1 MVFHVLPDAVGN
13 LFQFALDVGRIEN
26 GIYRAAEFNPPEIV
40 VLGVVDAFVVELYA
54 GDGGFG
60 RGVIEVVVREMISP
74 VGSGEGMVLV
84 GLAQLQEDGVAHGA
98 GVAAFMQIGLVELV
112 RKLAAAAEFGAAQAQ
127 DAVARA
133 VQEEFAA
140 QAVVGVGIGVPG
152 LDGGNAGPVHF
163 HLVHGGVQQ
172 QGDVGLGND
181 GGINDIVPKRIAL
194 EGVVA
199 EVPQLH
205 FLQDAGFLILVFEN
219 AHNAH
224 PAFAGGV
231 SAQHG
236 TVLHQD
242 DGGAVTGR
250 RDRCANAGQAAA
262 AHHDIRVFF
271 HVADHLG
278 ILFREHLGLNGKGK
292 RHQDDSAER
301 FENPVHRLILLR
313 RF

>member
-1 MVFHVLPDAVGN
+1 MRV
-13 LFQFALDVGRIEN
+13 
-26 GIYRAAEFNPPEIV
+26 
-40 VLGVVDAFVVELYA
+40 
-54 GDGGFG
+54 
-60 RGVIEVVVREMISP
+60 S
-74 VGSGEGMVLV
+74 
-84 GLAQLQEDGVAHGA
+84 
-98 GVAAFMQIGLVELV
+98 
-112 RKLAAAAEFGAAQAQ
+112 
-127 DAVARA
+127 
-133 VQEEFAA
+133 
-140 QAVVGVGIGVPG
+140 IGVPG

-172 QGDVGLGND
+172 QGDVGFGND

-205 FLQDAGFLILVFEN
+205 FLQDAGFLILVLEH

-242 DGGAVTGR
+242 DGGAVTGCR
-250 RDRCANAGQAAA
+250 YRCAHAGQAAA
-262 AHHDIRVFF
+262 AHHDIRLFF